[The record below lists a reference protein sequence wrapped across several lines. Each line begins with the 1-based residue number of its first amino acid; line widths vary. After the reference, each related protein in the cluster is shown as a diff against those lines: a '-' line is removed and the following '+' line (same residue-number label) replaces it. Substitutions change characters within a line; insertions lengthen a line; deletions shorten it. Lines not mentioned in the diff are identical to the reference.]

1 MYGVEVHYMPRS
13 YLKKNTVI
21 QEVIQSEF
29 KNAYPIDTY
38 VDNYEGYGGQR
49 TILSKFGIE
58 ERDDLTLVI
67 SQERF
72 SDYIALLTEDL
83 PNMELT
89 TRPKEGDL
97 IYFPLGDKLFEIK
110 YVEHEQPFYQ
120 LQKNYVYTL
129 TCELFRY
136 EDEVIDTN
144 IDTIDDEIA
153 QIGYIQTLDLIGIGT
168 TASTK
173 ETTYCPSGTSS
184 KGYTLPIWVMT
195 TQVCL
200 QCHLPHLQ
208 GQLQLG

>member
-1 MYGVEVHYMPRS
+1 MALNPFFLNGSKTEQGLVQDLINESLRMYGVEVHYMPRS

-29 KNAYPIDTY
+29 KNAYPIEAY

-72 SDYIALLTEDL
+72 SNYIALLTEDL

-97 IYFPLGDKLFEIK
+97 IYFPLGDKLF
-110 YVEHEQPFYQ
+110 
-120 LQKNYVYTL
+120 
-129 TCELFRY
+129 
-136 EDEVIDTN
+136 
-144 IDTIDDEIA
+144 
-153 QIGYIQTLDLIGIGT
+153 
-168 TASTK
+168 
-173 ETTYCPSGTSS
+173 
-184 KGYTLPIWVMT
+184 
-195 TQVCL
+195 
-200 QCHLPHLQ
+200 
-208 GQLQLG
+208 